1 MTVHTN
7 KGITRDIV
15 ELDDDINESVAEVM
29 NIPPESLTNSER
41 AELCLGFVSVSRHRH
56 QLINCKFLG
65 AIDE

>member
-1 MTVHTN
+1 M
-7 KGITRDIV
+7 

-41 AELCLGFVSVSRHRH
+41 AELCLGFVAVTRHRH